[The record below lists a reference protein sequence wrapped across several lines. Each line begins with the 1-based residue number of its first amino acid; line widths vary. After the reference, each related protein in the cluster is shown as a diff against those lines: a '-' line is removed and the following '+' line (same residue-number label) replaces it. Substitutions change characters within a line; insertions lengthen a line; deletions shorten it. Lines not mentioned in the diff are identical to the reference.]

1 MPRGRKVSPEQIV
14 VTLRQIEVLVA
25 QGKSL
30 ALACKE
36 AGIAEQSRD
45 RGLARS
51 LQPGSTALVLGL
63 SATRARDARLRQPP
77 TIATHHAVVSHN
89 SVQNPGQVNGHAS
102 LTRRASQFANSPV
115 AIMVRR

>member
-1 MPRGRKVSPEQIV
+1 MARGKRFRPEQIV
-14 VTLRQIEVLVA
+14 VMLRQIEGQLA

-36 AGIAEQSRD
+36 AGISEQSRD

-63 SATRARDARLRQPP
+63 PTTRARDARLRHPP
-77 TIATHHAVVSHN
+77 THATHHAVVSYN
-89 SVQNPGQVNGHAS
+89 SVQNPGQVS
-102 LTRRASQFANSPV
+102 C
-115 AIMVRR
+115 